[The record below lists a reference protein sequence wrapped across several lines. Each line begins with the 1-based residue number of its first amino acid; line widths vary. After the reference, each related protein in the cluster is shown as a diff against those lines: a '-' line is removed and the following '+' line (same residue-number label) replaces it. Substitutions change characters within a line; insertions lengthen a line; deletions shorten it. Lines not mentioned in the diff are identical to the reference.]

1 MKTILACLALAAS
14 LAVASAT
21 PPNIVFIMTDQHS
34 ADALSCR
41 MGDRYL
47 KTPALDRLAARG
59 TFFSRAYT
67 PNPLCM
73 PARNSIFTGR
83 YPHETGITDNTKTTL
98 DAAEFVTMGTHF
110 RQAGYRTAYFGKWHL
125 AYDEG
130 ATKSHGFETLETGH
144 IDAENAAL
152 ATKFLGKK
160 HDQPFLLVVSFLNPH
175 NVCEIARGQELNNG
189 PIGEP
194 PALAEKLPPAPAN
207 LAPPRDEPDTMTRI
221 RAGYH
226 ANPQFPVGNF
236 NPKMWQALRWGY
248 YRLIEKVDA
257 EIGKVLD
264 ALQAAGLEENTLIVF
279 TADHGECAGAHGFN
293 QKTVLFEES
302 ARVPLIVSAPRQRTA
317 RVTEKFANTGTDI
330 LPTLLDFAGLARPAK
345 LTGSSLRPLAL
356 GEPVSAWRDHVVV
369 QNNMSQTFPVDGN
382 VPTTQGRMIRTDRY
396 KYCVYL
402 HGQFRESLIDLQQDP
417 GEMENLARDPAHR
430 ATLLAM
436 RERLRQWGVDHRDPL
451 IAEMLADDVA
461 PREFAIV
468 KTPKNQR
475 VADEITKKKKKS

>member
-1 MKTILACLALAAS
+1 MKSLFAVPLTLAA
-14 LAVASAT
+14 LLSALHAA
-21 PPNIVFIMTDQHS
+21 PPNILFIMTDQQS
-34 ADALSCR
+34 ADAMSCR

-47 KTPALDRLAARG
+47 KTPAMDRLAARG
-59 TFFSRAYT
+59 TVFSRSYS

-83 YPHETGITDNTKTTL
+83 YPHETGITDNTKVNL
-98 DAAEFVTMGTHF
+98 DPTEFVSMGTYF
-110 RQAGYRTAYFGKWHL
+110 QRAGYRTAYFGKWHL

-130 ATKSHGFETLETGH
+130 ATKTHGFATLDTGH
-144 IDAENAAL
+144 LDAENAAKASAFL
-152 ATKFLGKK
+152 AEK
-160 HDQPFLLVVSFLNPH
+160 HTQPFLLVVSFLNPH

-194 PALAEKLPPAPAN
+194 PADHLLPPPPAN
-207 LAPPRDEPDTMTRI
+207 LAPARNEPDTMARI

-257 EIGKVLD
+257 ELGKVLD
-264 ALQAAGLEENTLIVF
+264 ALKAAGLDDNTLIVF

-302 ARVPLIVSAPRQRTA
+302 ARVPLIVSAPGQRAA
-317 RVTEKFANTGTDI
+317 RVTEKFANTGTDL

-345 LTGSSLRPLAL
+345 LTGSSLRPLTL
-356 GEPVSAWRDHVVV
+356 GEPVNAWRDHVVV

-402 HGQFRESLIDLQQDP
+402 NGQFRESLIDLQQDP
-417 GEMENLARDPAHR
+417 GEMENLAREPAHR
-430 ATLLAM
+430 AALLAM
-436 RERLRQWGVDHRDPL
+436 RERLRQWGVDNRDPL

-461 PREFAIV
+461 SREFAIV